1 MFWTRRLTRLP
12 ENQMRLTVL
21 RCHQLTRTLSQAV
34 SPHLQTLQRSKTS
47 SVLFDWLWVNVFCF
61 HARGCTSS
69 GLQWSGK
76 ASTCI
81 WNAKERRGMLK
92 TVLLAIN
99 RVLPDA
105 NDLTTTGPKER
116 FNKDI
121 KRAARKTNFKPGNTI
136 AQVAD
141 QLYLNEA
148 MEEVPA
154 RPDIKGPRHG
164 MGAASSS

>member
-1 MFWTRRLTRLP
+1 MDTDRKSARPEPDQEAEIMAFLMKRLSDCAL
-12 ENQMRLTVL
+12 
-21 RCHQLTRTLSQAV
+21 
-34 SPHLQTLQRSKTS
+34 
-47 SVLFDWLWVNVFCF
+47 WLALGQCFCF

-69 GLQWSGK
+69 GLQWPGK

-81 WNAKERRGMLK
+81 LNAKERRGMLK
-92 TVLLAIN
+92 TIFLTIN
-99 RVLPDA
+99 GARCHY
-105 NDLTTTGPKER
+105 LTTTGPKER

-154 RPDIKGPRHG
+154 RPDIKSPRHG
-164 MGAASSS
+164 TGAASSS